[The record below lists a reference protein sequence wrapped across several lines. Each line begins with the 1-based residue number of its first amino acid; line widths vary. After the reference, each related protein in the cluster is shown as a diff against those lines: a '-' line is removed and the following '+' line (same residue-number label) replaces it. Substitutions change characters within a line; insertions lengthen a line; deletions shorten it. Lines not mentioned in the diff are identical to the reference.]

1 MYEIYRTTLLVWSF
15 KGFFLY
21 IKAESLFKIYAVQLI
36 TCLCEGPAEEY
47 EEIKAHHLNQEE

>member
-1 MYEIYRTTLLVWSF
+1 MRSTELLFLCGLLKV
-15 KGFFLY
+15 FLY

-47 EEIKAHHLNQEE
+47 EEIKAHRLNQEE

>member
-1 MYEIYRTTLLVWSF
+1 MWSF

-47 EEIKAHHLNQEE
+47 EEIKAHRLNQEE

>member
-1 MYEIYRTTLLVWSF
+1 MYETELLFLCGLLKV
-15 KGFFLY
+15 FFLY